1 MASAGSN
8 PVIMILTIL
17 ALTSG
22 IITIIFF
29 IVSKTS
35 KVEFE
40 NCRSECEHGECSG
53 KCSEMMSNWDKYND
67 KWWYIDAEEV
77 STLWY
82 VLAVIF
88 FIITV
93 ILFAPLGFIDA
104 SMG

>member
-1 MASAGSN
+1 
-8 PVIMILTIL
+8 
-17 ALTSG
+17 
-22 IITIIFF
+22 
-29 IVSKTS
+29 
-35 KVEFE
+35 
-40 NCRSECEHGECSG
+40 
-53 KCSEMMSNWDKYND
+53 MSNWDKYND